1 MEADHIPNSWIGRRV
16 QVITVVTLDRTS
28 REEGILLDLD
38 QLGVTV
44 RRPALSGSDEEE
56 VVFHPWTH
64 VYQLGPLIE

>member
-1 MEADHIPNSWIGRRV
+1 V
-16 QVITVVTLDRTS
+16 QLITVVTLDRTS
-28 REEGILLDLD
+28 REEGILLNLD

-44 RRPALSGSDEEE
+44 RRPVLAGSDEEE

>member
-1 MEADHIPNSWIGRRV
+1 MEREHIPNSWIGRRV
-16 QVITVVTLDRTS
+16 QLITVVTLDRTS
-28 REEGILLDLD
+28 REEGILLNLD

-44 RRPALSGSDEEE
+44 RRPVLAGSDEEE